1 VIKRLIAAARALIAL
16 LVSCGDGQP
25 ETKAMTTSTTPK
37 TTPAASGGTVQSMV
51 TDLST
56 LGTQINAFGAAIQSA
71 FKAKFGDVGSD
82 TVAAVDAAEVVTEA
96 AIFILGSSTGL
107 SEALTIEKLIVMLAP
122 EAVPALELVASL
134 IGKMHIQP
142 AIPGA
147 SPEDG
152 GYPQGAT
159 GGRTGR

>member
-1 VIKRLIAAARALIAL
+1 
-16 LVSCGDGQP
+16 
-25 ETKAMTTSTTPK
+25 MTTSTTTK
-37 TTPAASGGTVQSMV
+37 APAGGDTVQSMV
-51 TDLST
+51 TNLET
-56 LGTQINAFGAAIQSA
+56 LGTQVHALTDAIQDA
-71 FKAKFGDVGSD
+71 FKAKFGDVSSD
-82 TVAAVDAAEVVTEA
+82 AVAAADAAEVVTEA